1 MKKQLQVWLK
11 NKKAIVGVGV
21 TAVLILSGVFQQRLN
36 TKSSNISSLQS
47 NLSTCFSRVNQS
59 YTAKVIGDSTSMYL
73 ESGFMKTTEE
83 CFAEANSEFESIFQ
97 ASAKKMGQAINAL
110 VSDVHWF
117 HERVEETTNSF
128 SEQDSEVVLSNLSD
142 RFEKLE
148 MKFDEVD
155 GEVIRRVESISLS
168 KSNMTI
174 LLFILSVLAPLLLL
188 WDLAERKN
196 LRQRNLSSEK
206 SAKDRIDNDKAVV
219 HSEVADIIKEALEQ
233 NKLVYCSQLFSQYHA
248 LNPVQKSDDTV
259 GRIQT
264 ISLEE
269 GELSENQIDQIWSQ
283 SESDDTL
290 VIQAE
295 GTPETEVVYDG
306 AVTNL
311 DSTLT
316 TVSTHLSNKL
326 LADGVIIDLDVSDN
340 LSVQGEEEA
349 IEQVV
354 YNLIMNAV
362 KNCQVADGKNRIQI
376 NAKRLG
382 DNVFVNI
389 EDSGIGFTREFLSAV
404 NGLGDVDEHMPLS
417 LKISREL
424 VEDFKG
430 SMSFENI
437 YDDKVISGSKVQ
449 VVLRNNDIQIKRVAS
464 ITKGTKKE
472 ILESIKQQSV

>member
-1 MKKQLQVWLK
+1 MKKQVQTWLK

-21 TAVLILSGVFQQRLN
+21 TAVLILSGVFQHRLN
-36 TKSSNISSLQS
+36 TKSTNISSLQG

-59 YTAKVIGDSTSMYL
+59 YTAKVIGDSSSMYL

-83 CFAEANSEFESIFQ
+83 CFAETSSQFEEIF
-97 ASAKKMGQAINAL
+97 SSTAKKMGQALNAL

-148 MKFDEVD
+148 MKYDEVD
-155 GEVIRRVESISLS
+155 GEVIRKVESISLS
-168 KSNMTI
+168 ISNMTV
-174 LLFILSVLAPLLLL
+174 LLFILSILAPLLLL

-196 LRQRNLSSEK
+196 LKQRNGLTEK
-206 SAKDRIDNDKAVV
+206 SARDRLASDKAVV

-233 NKLVYCSQLFSQYHA
+233 NKLVYCSKLFSQYHA
-248 LNPVQKSDDTV
+248 LNPVKNVEDTV

-264 ISLEE
+264 ISLEA
-269 GELSENQIDQIWSQ
+269 GELSENQIDDIWSQ
-283 SESDDTL
+283 TENDDSL
-290 VIQAE
+290 VMNAE
-295 GTPETEVVYDG
+295 GTEVSNDVYDG
-306 AVTNL
+306 PVTNL

-326 LADGVIIDLDVSDN
+326 LAEGVVIDLNISEN
-340 LSVQGEEEA
+340 LFVQAEEEA

-362 KNCQVADGKNRIQI
+362 KNCQVSDASPRIQI
-376 NAKRLG
+376 EAKKLG
-382 DNVFVNI
+382 DNIFVNI
-389 EDSGIGFTREFLSAV
+389 EDSGLGFSKDFLSAA
-404 NGLGDVDEHMPLS
+404 NGLGDLDDEMPLS

-424 VEDFKG
+424 VEDFNG
-430 SMSFENI
+430 SMSFENL
-437 YDDKVISGSKVQ
+437 YEDKEISGSKVQ
-449 VVLRNNDIQIKRVAS
+449 VVLRSNGEQLKRVAS
-464 ITKGTKKE
+464 ITKGTKRE
-472 ILESIKQQSV
+472 ILESMKQQSV